1 MQKRTLCFSPPKWF
15 RLKQVASLLLLGLA
29 GSGCSA
35 QVQPV
40 ASLNL
45 SLPDWIERSKLI
57 EIVQNNPLSK
67 KASGFRDGHYELSTG
82 ELQRFDDWFHPTFQD
97 MRLSWLLPITPD
109 WGLVWGVGN
118 GERADKYTIA
128 PSIKL
133 GFVMDGPLSHRSRLS
148 LSASTWLGG
157 RMREKPCSAFYAEFG
172 ADKAVNCRLA
182 ASLLPPEETLNYSVF
197 AIPEDRTLIKLKYIF
212 FY

>member
-1 MQKRTLCFSPPKWF
+1 MTIPRGQRWKRMAGGL
-15 RLKQVASLLLLGLA
+15 ALGLA
-29 GSGCSA
+29 GSWCSA
-35 QVQPV
+35 QTQPAEIFTFSV
-40 ASLNL
+40 
-45 SLPDWIERSKLI
+45 PDWLLRSQLT

-82 ELQRFDDWFHPTFQD
+82 DLQRFDDWFHPAFQD

-109 WGLVWGVGN
+109 WGIVWGIGT

-133 GFVMDGPLSHRSRLS
+133 GFVMDTPLSHRSRLS

-172 ADKAVNCRLA
+172 AIKAVNCRLA

-197 AIPEDRTLIKLKYIF
+197 AIPEDRTLIKLKYVIF
-212 FY
+212 Y